1 MRRVKLGQICEVVS
15 GGTPKTNVE
24 EYWNGEFNWITPA
37 EINDNDYIISDTKR
51 KITQLAIEKKKLTL
65 LPKGT
70 VLLSSRAPIGKV
82 AIAGKEMYC
91 NQGFKNL
98 ICSDEICNEYLYW
111 YLKSKK
117 EYLNSLGRGATF
129 KEISKKIVENIE
141 IKLPEIEQQRKIVN
155 KLKEVDKIIQQRKC
169 QSRLLDGM
177 VQSRFVEMFGDPVK
191 NPLEW
196 KVKKLKELS
205 IQINSGNT
213 PKGGAQVYVEKGIT
227 FFRSQNVW
235 KDRLELEDIV
245 YIDEQTHESMKR
257 SSLKHGDILM
267 TKTGRINTE
276 NSSLGRA
283 ALYMGKDDKANING
297 HVYFIRLKPE
307 VNNKFILR
315 ILVSKEYR
323 DLIRNVCVGG
333 IDKRQL
339 NKNHIENF
347 PIICPPKRMIDSY
360 ISFVHQIN
368 KSKFAI
374 IKFLYCFI
382 DNKQSIIKPR
392 PNTKESGK
400 IRGGKPHADEF

>member
-70 VLLSSRAPIGKV
+70 ILLSSRAPIGKV

-177 VQSRFVEMFGDPVK
+177 VQARFVEMFGDPITNSKLLPIEKIEERYFLKAGITTKAEDIHDYLEDKYEIPCYGGNGIRGYVENLSYEGCYPIIGRQGALCGNVQYATGKFHATEHAVLVSILK
-191 NPLEW
+191 NDNTMWVYYMLKLMDLYRYHTGAAQPGLA
-196 KVKKLKELS
+196 VKKLNT
-205 IQINSGNT
+205 IDVIVADINL
-213 PKGGAQVYVEKGIT
+213 
-227 FFRSQNVW
+227 QN
-235 KDRLELEDIV
+235 
-245 YIDEQTHESMKR
+245 QFAT
-257 SSLKHGDILM
+257 
-267 TKTGRINTE
+267 
-276 NSSLGRA
+276 
-283 ALYMGKDDKANING
+283 
-297 HVYFIRLKPE
+297 
-307 VNNKFILR
+307 
-315 ILVSKEYR
+315 
-323 DLIRNVCVGG
+323 
-333 IDKRQL
+333 
-339 NKNHIENF
+339 
-347 PIICPPKRMIDSY
+347 
-360 ISFVHQIN
+360 FVHQVN
-368 KSKFAI
+368 KSKFVI
-374 IKFLYCFI
+374 HKFLYCFI

-392 PNTKESGK
+392 LNTKESGK